1 MIIFL
6 SGSINSGKSTIA
18 KILIKRTPDCVNL
31 EVDKIC
37 EFVDHIEKPEIEDII
52 FENVISLIKDYIKH
66 GLNVIV
72 SYPLSNE
79 RFNYWES
86 QLKES
91 DPSIY
96 LFTLNPRLEIAMT
109 ERGERKAKT
118 IDSERVKFH
127 YQIGINKLDK
137 GFNIDNSDQTPEE
150 TVNEIL
156 SHISH

>member
-18 KILIKRTPDCVNL
+18 KILIKRIPDCVNL

-37 EFVDHIEKPEIEDII
+37 EFVDHIEKAEIEDII
-52 FENVISLIKDYIKH
+52 FENVISLIKDYTKH
-66 GLNVIV
+66 KLNVIV
-72 SYPLSNE
+72 SYPLSNS
-79 RFNYWES
+79 RFDYLES

-96 LFTLNPRLEIAMT
+96 LVTLNPRLEIAMA
-109 ERGERKAKT
+109 ERGDRKAKT

-137 GFNIDNSDQTPEE
+137 GVNIDNSNQTPEE
-150 TVNEIL
+150 TIDEIL

>member
-18 KILIKRTPDCVNL
+18 KILIKRIPDCVNL

-37 EFVDHIEKPEIEDII
+37 EFVDHIEKKEIEDII
-52 FENVISLIKDYIKH
+52 FENVISLIKDYTKH

-72 SYPLSNE
+72 SYPLSNG
-79 RFNYWES
+79 RFDYLES

-91 DPSIY
+91 DLNIY
-96 LFTLNPRLEIAMT
+96 LFTLNPRLEIAMS
-109 ERGERKAKT
+109 ERGERRAKT

-127 YQIGINKLDK
+127 YQIGINKLNK
-137 GFNIDNSDQTPEE
+137 GVNIDNSDQTPEE
-150 TVNEIL
+150 TVDEIL

>member
-18 KILIKRTPDCVNL
+18 KILIKRMPNCVNL

-37 EFVDHIEKPEIEDII
+37 EFVDHIEKKEIEDII
-52 FENVISLIKDYIKH
+52 FENVISLIKDYTKH

-72 SYPLSNE
+72 SYPLSNG
-79 RFNYWES
+79 RFDYLES
-86 QLKES
+86 HLKES

-96 LFTLNPRLEIAMT
+96 LFTLNPRLEIAMS

-127 YQIGINKLDK
+127 YKIGINKLDK
-137 GFNIDNSDQTPEE
+137 GINIDNSDQTPME
-150 TVNEIL
+150 TTNVIL
-156 SHISH
+156 GYLNI

>member
-18 KILIKRTPDCVNL
+18 KILIKRMPDCVNL

-37 EFVDHIEKPEIEDII
+37 EFVDHIEKEEIEDII
-52 FENVISLIKDYIKH
+52 FENVISLIKDYVKH

-72 SYPLSNE
+72 SYPLSNG
-79 RFNYWES
+79 RFDYLES
-86 QLKES
+86 QLKENDS
-91 DPSIY
+91 SIY
-96 LFTLNPRLEIAMT
+96 LFTLNPRLEIAMS
-109 ERGERKAKT
+109 ERGERRAKT

-127 YQIGINKLDK
+127 YEIGINKLDK
-137 GFNIDNSDQTPEE
+137 GINIDNSNQTPEE
-150 TVNEIL
+150 TIDEIL